1 MLLKSM
7 LYKLQIGGGG
17 EVEEEVI
24 WTKSFSVSSWQAFC
38 AEDFYI
44 HVFEGLFE
52 DQVDHPSAEVAFL
65 GFFFRMVDDFLEA
78 GFEQHLVSF
87 R

>member
-1 MLLKSM
+1 MLVSIKIDENFSVCA
-7 LYKLQIGGGG
+7 GCA
-17 EVEEEVI
+17 
-24 WTKSFSVSSWQAFC
+24 WTRSYSFDFSVSSWQAFC